1 MHTHPIYQRPWP
13 DGGDRL
19 CSGYFPIFHRTSTE
33 LSILKAMRTTNASQI
48 LSYFPLQFRFG
59 RVFKWITEGIRCY
72 IRYIFVTIFQC
83 NSNSF
88 FLLKYIYRP
97 HICAQFS
104 PSLLRKQKWLEF
116 ASNASKL
123 CQPRYFKQSL
133 RIDSCQHNRPLSKI
147 P

>member
-1 MHTHPIYQRPWP
+1 
-13 DGGDRL
+13 
-19 CSGYFPIFHRTSTE
+19 
-33 LSILKAMRTTNASQI
+33 MRTTNASQI
-48 LSYFPLQFRFG
+48 LCYFPLQFKFG
-59 RVFKWITEGIRCY
+59 RVFKWTTEGIRCC

-116 ASNASKL
+116 ASNACKL
-123 CQPRYFKQSL
+123 CQPCYFKQSL
-133 RIDSCQHNRPLSKI
+133 RIDSCQHRFLQQTAIGHFQKYHNTLCLPF
-147 P
+147 PNFA